1 VIEQPARHLLS
12 IGRFAA
18 VTGLTVTALR
28 HYDEVGLLAPAHVDP
43 ATGYRWYETAQAPRA
58 DVIRRLRAVDL
69 PLDEVAAVVDA
80 VVDAVGDPDRVRA
93 LLDVHERRLA
103 ERAAA
108 TLAIQDQLSTL
119 AKELEAMALPTT
131 GEGAA
136 VGPVAAV
143 RIFSHDLA
151 AARAFYGSNLG
162 LAELTVGDGWAVF
175 DGGAVQIVLEQVQ
188 PADAGHHDAG
198 LVGRFVGVSFSVDD
212 AQLACDRLTALGVEI
227 VGQPGR
233 QPWGGIL
240 AHIADPDRNVLTL
253 VEYPPPA

>member
-18 VTGLTVTALR
+18 ITGLTVTALR
-28 HYDEVGLLAPAHVDP
+28 HYDEVGLLPPAHVDP
-43 ATGYRWYETAQAPRA
+43 ATGYRWYETGQAPRA
-58 DVIRRLRAVDL
+58 DIIRRLRAVDL
-69 PLDEVAAVVDA
+69 PLDEVDD

-103 ERAAA
+103 ERAAV

-119 AKELEAMALPTT
+119 TKELEAMALPTT
-131 GEGAA
+131 EEGAA

-151 AARAFYGSNLG
+151 GARAFYRSNLG

-188 PADAGHHDAG
+188 RTDAGHDDAG

-227 VGQPGR
+227 VGRPGR

-240 AHIADPDRNVLTL
+240 AHISDPDRNVLTL

>member
-1 VIEQPARHLLS
+1 VIEQPARHLVS

-18 VTGLTVTALR
+18 ITGLTVTALR
-28 HYDEVGLLAPAHVDP
+28 HYDEMGLLAPAHVDP
-43 ATGYRWYETAQAPRA
+43 ATGYRWYETGQAPRA
-58 DVIRRLRAVDL
+58 DVIRRLRTVDL
-69 PLDEVAAVVDA
+69 PLDEVAA

-108 TLAIQDQLSTL
+108 TLALQDQLSTL
-119 AKELEAMALPTT
+119 TKELEAMALPTT
-131 GEGAA
+131 EEGAA

-151 AARAFYGSNLG
+151 AARAFYRSSLG

-188 PADAGHHDAG
+188 PADAGHENAG

-212 AQLACDRLTALGVEI
+212 AQLACDRLTARGVEI

>member
-1 VIEQPARHLLS
+1 VIEQPARQLLS

-18 VTGLTVTALR
+18 ITGLTVTALR

-43 ATGYRWYETAQAPRA
+43 ATGYRWYETGQAPRA

-80 VVDAVGDPDRVRA
+80 VGDADRVRA
-93 LLDVHERRLA
+93 LLDVHERRLT

-119 AKELEAMALPTT
+119 SKELEAMAPPTT
-131 GEGAA
+131 EEGAA

-151 AARAFYGSNLG
+151 AARAFYRSHLG

-188 PADAGHHDAG
+188 RADAGHDDAG
-198 LVGRFVGVSFSVDD
+198 LVGRFVGVSFSVDE
-212 AQLACDRLTALGVEI
+212 AQQASDRLTALGVEI
-227 VGQPGR
+227 VGQPAR